1 MSGQEGSATPGR
13 GRLTAWRWGTPFIAL
28 LVGGLFVTSAVNSDG
43 IDLRPQRYGDLAGL
57 AEAERADYEK
67 LEARLNAL
75 DAQVDELAS
84 QVDDG
89 RVSRLQ
95 EEAEELRDPAGLTPR
110 EGPGITVELADAP
123 EDYFEE
129 VSDTPVEERPNALRN
144 LNNLIVHQQ
153 DIQAVVNSMWRAG
166 ATAVTIQGQR
176 VVSTTGIKCEGSVV
190 QLQGLPYGQPYVIS
204 AVGDPDA
211 LRAAVESD
219 ERMQNYRQPVYQMG
233 WSLEQEE
240 QLEAPPFT
248 GLINHQYAEPLA

>member
-1 MSGQEGSATPGR
+1 MSGQEGSETPSR
-13 GRLTAWRWGTPFIAL
+13 SRPLAWRLGTPLIAL
-28 LVGGLFVTSAVNSDG
+28 VVGGLFVTSAVNSDG

-67 LEARLNAL
+67 LEARLNDL

-84 QVDDG
+84 QVTDD
-89 RVSRLQ
+89 RVRRLQ
-95 EEAEELRDPAGLTPR
+95 EEAEQLHDPAGLTPR
-110 EGPGITVELADAP
+110 EGPGITVELTDAP

-129 VSDTPVEERPNALRN
+129 IADTPVEERPDALRN

-153 DIQAVVNSMWRAG
+153 DIQAVVNAMWRAG

-190 QLQGLPYGQPYVIS
+190 QLQGVPYAQPFVIS
-204 AVGDPDA
+204 AIGDPDA
-211 LRAAVESD
+211 LEAAVEAD
-219 ERMQNYRQPVYQMG
+219 ERMQGYRQPIYQLG

-240 QLEAPPFT
+240 QLEAPAFT
-248 GLINHQYAEPLA
+248 GLIDHQYAEPLA